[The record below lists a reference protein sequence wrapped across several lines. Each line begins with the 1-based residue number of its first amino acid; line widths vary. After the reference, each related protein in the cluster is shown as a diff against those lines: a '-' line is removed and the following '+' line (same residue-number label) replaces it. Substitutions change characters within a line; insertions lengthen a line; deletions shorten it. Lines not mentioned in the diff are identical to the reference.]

1 MDGQT
6 DTGRQTDIHI
16 SRQTV
21 RKTQAD
27 RWTDSQA
34 DIFIDRQIDG
44 QACRQMDRQSGIHIY
59 RQTDR

>member
-44 QACRQMDRQSGIHIY
+44 QADRWTDSQAYISIDRQI
-59 RQTDR
+59 DR

>member
-34 DIFIDRQIDG
+34 DISIDRQID
-44 QACRQMDRQSGIHIY
+44 R
-59 RQTDR
+59 